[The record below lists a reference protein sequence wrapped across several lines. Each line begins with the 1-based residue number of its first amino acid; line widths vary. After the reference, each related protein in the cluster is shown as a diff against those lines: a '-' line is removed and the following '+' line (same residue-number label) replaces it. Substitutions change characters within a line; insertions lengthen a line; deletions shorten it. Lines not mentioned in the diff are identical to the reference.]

1 MFFNGITQKTGGI
14 AISNLN
20 YVSGSSDKIEELTI
34 FARIKVDSRSTT
46 DRANND
52 ERIILSFDR
61 SAVFRFSVDQTEHFS

>member
-1 MFFNGITQKTGGI
+1 MCIYGITQKAGGI

-20 YVSGSSDKIEELTI
+20 YVSGGSDKIEELTI

-52 ERIILSFDR
+52 ERILLSFDR
-61 SAVFRFSVDQTEHFS
+61 SAVFRFSVGSDQNT